1 MKRNI
6 YYLILLLT
14 VSAMSTSCKLEED
27 DIFSESAAV
36 RLNNAKAEYKSI
48 LSAASNGW
56 KMEYF
61 ATPASEGY
69 TFLMKF
75 DSSELVTVAAK
86 NQYTAN
92 TYKTENSLYDVI
104 TDNGPV
110 LTFNSY
116 NTLLHYFSNPENP
129 DGAGLE
135 GDYEFIVLKADS
147 NLVSL
152 KGKKRGTYIRLKK
165 MNSDDVWS
173 DYFSKL
179 NDVNSTI
186 FNSANTSLML
196 TINNNEAATLT
207 NGTTHIFSC
216 IPVVESSSDATSLPF
231 IITDYGFR
239 FHTALKVGD
248 VSVQDFA
255 LNEDKTALICKD
267 NGVNAT
273 INLPTPAS
281 LFSEILNK
289 RKYMIFTI
297 SDDHMST
304 DIKSALSTI
313 TTSLTKSSRKLDYI
327 GFTNSADWG
336 VSLVVSSSK
345 GTSKVEGFIGYTL
358 SKDNNDNV
366 TLTFN
371 NFQTPFDKNG
381 QNYYN
386 NFSLSA
392 LTPLLSDQFVLT
404 HTGIMSAVQF
414 RFVSKTNPTKW
425 FDLSLK

>member
-61 ATPASEGY
+61 ATPASEGF

-152 KGKKRGTYIRLKK
+152 KGKKRGTYI
-165 MNSDDVWS
+165 
-173 DYFSKL
+173 KL
-179 NDVNSTI
+179 STLPRQQNWNNYMLHLDSI
-186 FNSANTSLML
+186 NTSLFSGSTNKL
-196 TINNNEAATLT
+196 NLIIGKDSFYAV
-207 NGTTHIFSC
+207 NGTTGIFKIITHTEDPLTDGVSM
-216 IPVVESSSDATSLPF
+216 PF
-231 IITDYGFR
+231 IITSEGLRLYSNYTDGDKALMNFKLSADNQKLECTDANTQAYFSGPNPSDYFMSDAATWSFTFTKPMGTNFK
-239 FHTALKVGD
+239 AIYDKIVANCKSKLKE
-248 VSVQDFA
+248 S
-255 LNEDKTALICKD
+255 
-267 NGVNAT
+267 
-273 INLPTPAS
+273 
-281 LFSEILNK
+281 
-289 RKYMIFTI
+289 FTDLWLKMYT
-297 SDDHMST
+297 SST
-304 DIKSALSTI
+304 TSYYALSFKSGKYTGNYKFSRTI
-313 TTSLTKSSRKLDYI
+313 TTDGKVHLNYEGVTDTNGTYYLKNI
-327 GFTNSADWG
+327 AGFDELLKYMS
-336 VSLVVSSSK
+336 
-345 GTSKVEGFIGYTL
+345 
-358 SKDNNDNV
+358 
-366 TLTFN
+366 
-371 NFQTPFDKNG
+371 Q
-381 QNYYN
+381 
-386 NFSLSA
+386 NFSITADCGLN
-392 LTPLLSDQFVLT
+392 
-404 HTGIMSAVQF
+404 
-414 RFVSKTNPTKW
+414 VSKLHFSSDSEPSLSFYTTKQ
-425 FDLSLK
+425 